1 MSHNARPL
9 DATSCATP
17 KAVSPFG
24 QARAQMHPPAAPAHT
39 ARLTMP
45 EPFAGDLEPYVVYS
59 RIDILAN
66 LRMLIDQQVRATV
79 YFDRNDDFILT
90 RILSMNPEFEEL
102 IFDMAAE
109 HRINQK
115 LLASSDLTVVAF
127 VDHIK
132 LQFSL
137 NRAEVTQWQG
147 APAFRAR
154 TPRSILRLQRRTAF
168 RAKTQISN
176 SPYVLL
182 PAALDKNGTAD
193 TTHQRVVDISA
204 TGLAFV
210 APVGHPVLMV
220 GMKLQ
225 QCQLQMAADDAF
237 NVDLEIRHILVYK
250 DGFGRDM
257 CRAGC
262 NLLHM
267 SGEAEMA
274 IQRYV
279 NKRAVRAR

>member
-1 MSHNARPL
+1 
-9 DATSCATP
+9 
-17 KAVSPFG
+17 
-24 QARAQMHPPAAPAHT
+24 
-39 ARLTMP
+39 MP
-45 EPFAGDLEPYVVYS
+45 EPLAGDLEPFFVYS

-66 LRMLIDQQVRATV
+66 LRVLIDLQVRATI
-79 YFDRNDDFILT
+79 YFDRDNDFIIT

-102 IFDMAAE
+102 IFDMATD
-109 HRINQK
+109 HQMNGK
-115 LLASSDLTVVAF
+115 LVASTELTVVAF

-132 LQFSL
+132 VQFSL

-147 APAFRAR
+147 SLAFRAR

-168 RAKTQISN
+168 RASTQIAN

-182 PAALDKNGTAD
+182 PATLDKNGTVD
-193 TTHQRVVDISA
+193 TIHRRVVDISA

-210 APVGHPVLMV
+210 APVGHPVLTV

-225 QCQLQMAADDAF
+225 QCYLQMATDVAF
-237 NVDLEIRHILVYK
+237 DIDVEIRHISVYK

-257 CRAGC
+257 WRAGC
-262 NLLHM
+262 NLLRM

-279 NKRAVRAR
+279 NKSTVGAK